1 MRVIDNSLG
10 GSAGQFHTTR
20 WTVVMAS
27 ARDQRRVGRTAMA
40 APGDALMATRGRLVR
55 ETRI

>member
-1 MRVIDNSLG
+1 MRVSDSSVG
-10 GSAGQFHTTR
+10 GEAGQFHTTR

-27 ARDQRRVGRTAMA
+27 AREQSQVGRTALA
-40 APGDALMATRGRLVR
+40 ALCAALIATRGRLVR